1 MDLGIIAYRWLHLAN
16 QKSRQF
22 YNGHTTEEIESSDII
37 GIHCMNQ
44 LYDIRP
50 TTH

>member
-1 MDLGIIAYRWLHLAN
+1 MASEIIAYWLANLAN

-37 GIHCMNQ
+37 GIHCMHH
-44 LYDIRP
+44 LKVHD
-50 TTH
+50 